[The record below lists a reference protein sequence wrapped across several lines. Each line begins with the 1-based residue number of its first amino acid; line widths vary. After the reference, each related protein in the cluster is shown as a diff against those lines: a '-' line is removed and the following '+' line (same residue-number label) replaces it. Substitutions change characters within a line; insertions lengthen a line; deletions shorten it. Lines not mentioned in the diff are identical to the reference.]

1 MPAKEEVKE
10 EILSPEGLERV
21 KALAKEGKTLTEIAT
36 AFDITRSTLYKWS
49 KANLDLQSALTEGKK
64 VADDRVENSL
74 YEQCFDRPTV
84 EETTEYDENGNVVKR
99 IRKTKVI
106 PASVNAIQYWLANRS
121 EGKWKARQ
129 QLELTG
135 SKDAP
140 VIFVNDMPK
149 GNTPEDTTG
158 SCVIFATP
166 STNERQDTE
175 DADD

>member
-1 MPAKEEVKE
+1 MSV
-10 EILSPEGLERV
+10 LLFYRCT
-21 KALAKEGKTLTEIAT
+21 ALDADFCRGGRFLVEEIAT

-49 KANLDLQSALTEGKK
+49 KANSDLQSALTEGKK

-149 GNTPEDTTG
+149 DMKSESAEG
-158 SCVIFATP
+158 SLVIFATP
-166 STNERQDTE
+166 PANAEDDTE
-175 DADD
+175 ENVES